1 MLAGSQGFN
10 LEGATVVKD
19 ICKTGN
25 SQKNIRFSEKILAR
39 VVTSVTRTY
48 WGRQLGRPSRQ
59 LPLERTT
66 NGRHMVR
73 TYDFGCRNMFVPNDI
88 RCRNMVVTDDFRCRN
103 MVVTDDIG
111 CRNMVVSYDFRGSN
125 MVVTYD
131 FGGSM
136 TLEVVTWS

>member
-1 MLAGSQGFN
+1 MSR
-10 LEGATVVKD
+10 GASVMTVVVK
-19 ICKTGN
+19 
-25 SQKNIRFSEKILAR
+25 QIRLQDRQLAKKILFSKKSWR
-39 VVTSVTRTY
+39 ESSLQSRRTY

-66 NGRHMVR
+66 NGRHLVV
-73 TYDFGCRNMFVPNDI
+73 TYDFGCRNMVVPNDFG
-88 RCRNMVVTDDFRCRN
+88 CRNMVVTDDFCCRN
-103 MVVTDDIG
+103 MVVSYDFG

>member
-1 MLAGSQGFN
+1 MFCSVSRHSDASARQATRKKIFVLAKKSWRESSLQ
-10 LEGATVVKD
+10 
-19 ICKTGN
+19 
-25 SQKNIRFSEKILAR
+25 SRR
-39 VVTSVTRTY
+39 MY
-48 WGRQLGRPSRQ
+48 WGRRLGRPSRQ

-66 NGRHMVR
+66 NGRHMVG
-73 TYDFGCRNMFVPNDI
+73 TYDFGCRNMVVLNDFV
-88 RCRNMVVTDDFRCRN
+88 CRNMVVTDDFRCRN
-103 MVVTDDIG
+103 MVVSYDIG